1 MKKRCR
7 KTEAVARVIW
17 GSLSIMPTWR
27 MKFTPL
33 LRYSRS
39 VFGGRPS
46 RMEGVRSSSA
56 SVKSHW
62 VSASMGISLARAG
75 GC

>member
-1 MKKRCR
+1 
-7 KTEAVARVIW
+7 
-17 GSLSIMPTWR
+17 MPTWR